1 MKTWLFKYW
10 KVLLAMSGIFLAG
23 AVVGCVATSVIAA
36 SIVKHRLNPTNWS
49 HNAME
54 RLDRNLDL
62 SDEQR
67 RELEPIVEESIGNI
81 KQIIRQAGAAWVR
94 NFYATK
100 DRVMPYLNEQQRA
113 KVDKLSK
120 ERIAK
125 LQQLLKLER
134 GNVEPPPPPPAPE
147 EPPLI
152 HPPPKEAETK
162 E

>member
-1 MKTWLFKYW
+1 MKVWILKYW

-81 KQIIRQAGAAWVR
+81 KQIIRQAGDAWIR
-94 NFYATK
+94 NFYASK
-100 DRVMPYLNEQQRA
+100 EKVMPYLNEQQRD
-113 KVDKLSK
+113 KVERLSK
-120 ERIAK
+120 QRIAK
-125 LQQLLKLER
+125 LQQLLKLESD
-134 GNVEPPPPPPAPE
+134 NLQTQPPPAA
-147 EPPLI
+147 LDDTLSDS
-152 HPPPKEAETK
+152 KSK
-162 E
+162 K